1 MPIYIPEGCRVLIAL
16 QRGVITR
23 QQALESGLGSDSIE
37 NLIRTGRW
45 QRVHWGIY
53 QAFTGPLGRDA
64 MLFAALLRAG
74 PEALLSHRTAAR
86 LFGLTDDE
94 SYARIHVTVPRNTHP
109 TRIRGVVV
117 HRTERAL
124 AVRDPGMDPPCTR
137 IEDTVLDLAESSR
150 TADEA
155 YGWVYRAAGKW
166 LINGGQLREALGR
179 RTRMRWRAELLR
191 ALDAVDEGVRSNLEY
206 RYVRDVE
213 RPHRLPKATRQARV
227 IRYGRACYLDNLYE
241 AYLVCVE
248 LDGVEAHPRDE
259 RWRDF
264 RRDNAGAAEGIVT
277 LRYGWSDV
285 TRAPCG
291 VAGQVAAVLRQRGW
305 DGPVRRCGPTCEQR

>member
-1 MPIYIPEGCRVLIAL
+1 MIAL
-16 QRGVITR
+16 QRGVIGR
-23 QQALESGLGSDSIE
+23 QQALESGLGPDSIE
-37 NLIRTGRW
+37 TLLRTGRW
-45 QRVHWGIY
+45 QRAQRGVY
-53 QAFTGPLGRDA
+53 TAFSGPPSREAL
-64 MLFAALLRAG
+64 LQAALLRAG
-74 PEALLSHRTAAR
+74 PDALLSHRTAADV
-86 LFGLTDDE
+86 LGLTAGHHDGP
-94 SYARIHVTVPRNTHP
+94 IHVTVPKNAHRAQ
-109 TRIRGVVV
+109 IRGVVI
-117 HRTERAL
+117 HRTDRAAAL
-124 AVRDPGMDPPCTR
+124 RDPYVDPPCTR

-166 LINGGQLREALGR
+166 LISAGQVREALGR

-213 RPHRLPKATRQARV
+213 RPHRLPKAIRQARV

-305 DGPVRRCGPTCEQR
+305 DGPVRRCGPTCELR